1 MDSVALNPEGQGCRR
16 LTRYRLEMLSPAQ
29 LLVRGQSFSQSL
41 LPQVEI
47 EPCVCRIVVGLYEEH
62 SDSQSKDAEEN
73 LQKKVDASVQHA
85 S

>member
-1 MDSVALNPEGQGCRR
+1 
-16 LTRYRLEMLSPAQ
+16 
-29 LLVRGQSFSQSL
+29 
-41 LPQVEI
+41 
-47 EPCVCRIVVGLYEEH
+47 LYEEH